1 MAMFKFDYL
10 KRSKQLLS
18 ILGKKMFSIKYD
30 ELTLFKVMVARENES
45 MKHCPIT
52 DRYESIIGGFS
63 MSKRN

>member
-1 MAMFKFDYL
+1 
-10 KRSKQLLS
+10 
-18 ILGKKMFSIKYD
+18 MFSIKYD